1 MIYLDH
7 NYFSFK
13 LFCFQIISKD
23 ANVMV
28 VTLAAKCVGLLATGL
43 RKKFTQ
49 YSSMTIP
56 PLLEK
61 FKEKKPN
68 VVAALRDAID
78 AVFLTV
84 RNVYFYNNYMYDCLR
99 NKNTI

>member
-1 MIYLDH
+1 MKSLVS
-7 NYFSFK
+7 NEFFSF
-13 LFCFQIISKD
+13 LSVIFIQIIAKD

-28 VTLAAKCVGLLATGL
+28 VALAAKCIGQLATGL

-49 YSSMTIP
+49 YSSMIMT

-61 FKEKKPN
+61 FKEKKTN
-68 VVAALRDAID
+68 VVAALREAVD

-84 RNVYFYNNYMYDCLR
+84 RIFSQLV
-99 NKNTI
+99 